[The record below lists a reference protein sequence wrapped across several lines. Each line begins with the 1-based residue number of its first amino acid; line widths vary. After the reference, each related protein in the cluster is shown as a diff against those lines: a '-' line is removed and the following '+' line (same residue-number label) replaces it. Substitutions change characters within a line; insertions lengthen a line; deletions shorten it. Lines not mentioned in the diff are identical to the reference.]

1 MNVYG
6 YQKPTSGI
14 PSSDLASAVQTSL
27 GKADTALQSGT
38 AISTVS
44 GLQTALDTKQATLV
58 SATNIKTVNSTSLL
72 GSGDIVISSNS
83 MTDVIR
89 STDGNL
95 SASVNTWYHWDI
107 SGLTA
112 ERTLTLPST
121 AAVGDRVALKIT
133 TGDDTYRVVITAA
146 SGDTL
151 DGIAGGTGWS
161 GLFISAEVVIMRCIV
176 ANTTWVIEYDGR
188 IACRHRLYRT
198 AISPTAELVTSAWT
212 KLSFTAEENARGDT
226 GVLGSNQ
233 VVMRRSGVV
242 TVTVCAAVANLT
254 TLNNPTLV
262 TAAANIGGTRYEFAR
277 DTWHTNASSLC
288 IVNNTITK
296 PVTVGTVIYAEAVQ
310 YNGADREIGAGAYL
324 EVIEQL

>member
-1 MNVYG
+1 MSD
-6 YQKPTSGI
+6 PTLVTQI
-14 PSSDLASAVQTSL
+14 IT
-27 GKADTALQSGT
+27 TGT
-38 AISTVS
+38 ASVS
-44 GLQTALDTKQATLV
+44 VIGAD
-58 SATNIKTVNSTSLL
+58 
-72 GSGDIVISSNS
+72 GSGKSKVLTAAEVRTAAETIS

-161 GLFISAEVVIMRCIV
+161 GLFISGEVVIVRCIV
-176 ANTTWVIEYDGR
+176 ANTTWIVEFDGR
-188 IACRHRLYRT
+188 IPCRSRLYRT
-198 AISPTAELVTSAWT
+198 AISPTAELVNSAWT
-212 KLSFTAEENARGDT
+212 KLSFTEEENARGDT

-254 TLNNPTLV
+254 TLTNPTLV

-288 IVNNTITK
+288 IVNGTITK

-310 YNGADREIGAGAYL
+310 YNGANREIGAVAYL